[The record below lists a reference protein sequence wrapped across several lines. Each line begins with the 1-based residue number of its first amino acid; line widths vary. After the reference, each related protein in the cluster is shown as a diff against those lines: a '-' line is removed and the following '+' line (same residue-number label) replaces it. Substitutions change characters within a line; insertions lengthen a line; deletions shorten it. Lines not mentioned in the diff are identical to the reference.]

1 MRQQQR
7 IDSQRPDPALIRR
20 AAALLREA
28 KLIAY
33 PTETFYGLGADPRS
47 PAAVEMIFAAKGR
60 PERMALPLIAADR
73 RSVLE
78 CVREFSDA
86 AERLASAFWPGAL
99 TLVLPASPSLPP
111 RLLGNGHSVG
121 IRISPHPVAAA
132 LAEAF
137 GSAIVATSA
146 NRSGQPAP
154 MTAHDVHQALG
165 EEVALIL
172 DGGPTQGGHA
182 STVLDLTTD
191 PPRVVRAGAIPLT
204 AIEHALGRRLG

>member
-7 IDSQRPDPALIRR
+7 IDSQRPDPTLIRR

-47 PAAVEMIFAAKGR
+47 PEAVETIFAAKGR

-132 LAEAF
+132 LAGAF

-165 EEVALIL
+165 EDVALIL

-204 AIEHALGRRLG
+204 AIEQALGRRLG